1 METEMDLNSKI
12 FRITRLIKDK
22 YPELSKYLVEMQ
34 IILRNEENPQE
45 TLKNLQAHYDSLHSN
60 TR

>member
-12 FRITRLIKDK
+12 LKITRIIKDK
-22 YPELSKYLVEMQ
+22 YPELTKYLTEMQ
-34 IILRNEENPQE
+34 IMLRNEENPQE